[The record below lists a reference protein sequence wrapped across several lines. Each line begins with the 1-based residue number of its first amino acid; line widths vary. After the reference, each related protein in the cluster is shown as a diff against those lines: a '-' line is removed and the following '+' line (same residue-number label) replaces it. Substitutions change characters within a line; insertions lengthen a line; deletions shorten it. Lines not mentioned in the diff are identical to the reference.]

1 MAELFEIRPF
11 EKCIEKV
18 KYTTKVASQD
28 FKQSGR
34 FPIISQEEAFISG
47 YWDSPEDVFHISKP
61 VVIFGDHSRHIKYID
76 FDFVIGADGVKI
88 LSPVDDIN
96 AKYFYYYLRWLDV
109 PSLGYS
115 RHFKSLKEKTVKVF
129 PVDKQQR
136 IVSELDLLTDIIDKK
151 NAQLRNLDALAQSI
165 FFEMFGVPSLND
177 KGWPFKNISDLF
189 DVGSSKRVFES
200 EWRNSG
206 VPFYR
211 AREIVRLSKGEPL
224 EDQIFIEEAL
234 FAEYKQRYG
243 VPKAGDIMVTGV
255 GTLGI
260 CYLVKDSDR
269 FYFKDGN
276 TLWFKDK
283 GLCNTRFIKDLY
295 STDFIKEQIK
305 ANAHGATVGTYTIV
319 NAKSTRVIVPPIEL
333 QNEYVNKILKID
345 AQKEL
350 INESLKQIQHLLDSR
365 MDYYFNE

>member
-96 AKYFYYYLRWLDV
+96 AKYFYYYLRWLDI

-115 RHFKSLKEKTVKVF
+115 RHFKSLKEKPVKVF
-129 PVDKQQR
+129 PIDKQQR

-151 NAQLRNLDALAQSI
+151 NAQLRDLDNLAQSI
-165 FFEMFGVPSLND
+165 FYEMFGDPSLNE
-177 KGWPFKNISDLF
+177 KGWPVKNISDLF

-200 EWRNSG
+200 EWRDSG

-211 AREIVRLSKGEPL
+211 AREIVRLSKGLPL
-224 EDQIFIEEAL
+224 EDPIFIEEAL
-234 FAEYKQRYG
+234 FSAYKEKYG
-243 VPKAGDIMVTGV
+243 IPAAGDIMVTGV
-255 GTLGI
+255 GTLGV
-260 CYLVKDSDR
+260 CYLVKEDDR

-283 GLCNTRFIKDLY
+283 HIANSRFIKDQY
-295 STDFIKEQIK
+295 STEFVKDQIK
-305 ANAHGATVGTYTIV
+305 GNSHGATVGTYTIV
-319 NAKSTRVIVPPIEL
+319 NAKKTRVICPPVEL
-333 QNEYVNKILKID
+333 QDEYVEKVQVID
-345 AQKEL
+345 EQKQL
-350 INESLKQIQHLLDSR
+350 IEDSIKDTQDLLDSR
-365 MDYYFNE
+365 MHNYFD